1 MIAGL
6 HAYNEVG
13 MSLLGRS
20 AANHYH
26 VRDSAV
32 GILYIDRDF
41 FLALLFISF

>member
-6 HAYNEVG
+6 CAYYEVG
-13 MSLLGRS
+13 MSLLGRP
-20 AANHYH
+20 ANNHYR

-41 FLALLFISF
+41 SLALLLISF